1 MAENAVVGVNMVSP
15 QHMKVAEQDAMLA
28 RMKSAGVRVIRSEI
42 TPDEKG
48 VDFARRAYAQGIK
61 INWIVELK
69 FRPGAPQRSAEE
81 MKEYSVWDDAPL
93 SYADPDQFRAYAQP
107 LLAKLEQAGVV
118 LAGLELGNEI
128 NTPSYNGDFALPGEG
143 KVLGIDDLHHD
154 AEGQKIAR
162 GYLQYLKVLAV
173 LKDVRDHSR
182 LNRHTPVIS
191 AGLTVGMQAGPH
203 PGMKKDAVTLN
214 ATLQFMKANGLD
226 QLVDA
231 YGVHV
236 YPWSD
241 GPGQPGPAA
250 NRSARLEQFSLA
262 ECGSLRQ
269 GRPCW
274 ITEWGFKYQD
284 QSCPPSDEASHI
296 ALVKEMMG
304 DFRKDIAQGRVTGL
318 FYFAWNSDSWQKTLG
333 GSWNLDRCGEPTQS
347 GRLAIAPM

>member
-1 MAENAVVGVNMVSP
+1 
-15 QHMKVAEQDAMLA
+15 
-28 RMKSAGVRVIRSEI
+28 
-42 TPDEKG
+42 
-48 VDFARRAYAQGIK
+48 
-61 INWIVELK
+61 
-69 FRPGAPQRSAEE
+69 
-81 MKEYSVWDDAPL
+81 
-93 SYADPDQFRAYAQP
+93 
-107 LLAKLEQAGVV
+107 
-118 LAGLELGNEI
+118 
-128 NTPSYNGDFALPGEG
+128 
-143 KVLGIDDLHHD
+143 
-154 AEGQKIAR
+154 
-162 GYLQYLKVLAV
+162 
-173 LKDVRDHSR
+173 
-182 LNRHTPVIS
+182 
-191 AGLTVGMQAGPH
+191 
-203 PGMKKDAVTLN
+203 
-214 ATLQFMKANGLD
+214 MKANGID

-304 DFRKDIAQGRVTGL
+304 DFRKDVAQGRVTGL

-333 GSWNLDRCGEPTQS
+333 GPWNLDRCGEPTQS